1 MMEKLLDMA
10 KKVCDKAEVY
20 SHDYSYA
27 PVSFKDAKLHDI
39 QTKFQSGLSIR
50 IIKDGKLGFAY
61 TRNLIDREE
70 LIANA
75 LDSLKG
81 GVEAEYDFPLTK
93 DLPNLSTYDPALES
107 VSATE
112 LVQECTRVCDLLKS
126 RTEGEIEMS
135 AFCYTEKTRIIN
147 TEGTD
152 VSTQS
157 GFYGMYGGVVYPGS
171 ASGIIRSHLS
181 KRFEKTP
188 DDVIDEVVDLYG
200 SSAKVVELKGGKMK
214 ALFMPNSMYSL
225 NWRIL
230 SGTSAKSIYEKISP
244 IAGKIGEKIFSDK
257 LTIYDDPLD
266 DSHPEARAFDDEGV
280 ACKPL
285 TIIDGG
291 VLKNFYYDLH
301 YATKLES
308 KSTGHGHRVA
318 RWGGDSIT
326 LKPTP
331 SLSHL
336 RMATGDKSFRE
347 LVGSIDRG
355 VIIEG
360 ALGAHSGNIP
370 NGDYSIGL
378 SPGLYVENGEIRG
391 RVKDVMVAGNV
402 YETLKKVIDVGSRLY
417 PSFSGEWVA
426 PMLIDDVSVAAKG

>member
-1 MMEKLLDMA
+1 MEKLLEMA

-27 PVSFKDAKLHDI
+27 PVSFKDGKLHDI

-50 IIKDGKLGFAY
+50 IIKDNRLGFAY
-61 TRNLIDREE
+61 TRNLIDRDEI
-70 LIANA
+70 IANA

-93 DLPNLSTYDPALES
+93 DLPRLATYDSSIES
-107 VSATE
+107 VTATD
-112 LVQECTRVCDLLKS
+112 LVEECTRVCDLLRS

-135 AFCYTEKTRIIN
+135 AFSYTEKTRIVN

-152 VSTQS
+152 VSTRS
-157 GFYGMYGGVVYPGS
+157 AFYGMYGGVVYPGS

-181 KRFEKTP
+181 KRLEKTP
-188 DDVIDEVVDLYG
+188 EAVVNEIVDLYT
-200 SSAKVVELKGGKMK
+200 SSSQVVELKGGKMK
-214 ALFMPNSMYSL
+214 AIFMPNSMYAL

-244 IAGKIGEKIFSDK
+244 VAEKIGEMIFSEK

-291 VLKNFYYDLH
+291 VLKSFYYDLH
-301 YATKLES
+301 YAKKLGS
-308 KSTGHGHRVA
+308 RSTGHGHRVA

-336 RMATGDKSFRE
+336 RMATGEKSFQE
-347 LVGSIDRG
+347 LVSSIDRG

-378 SPGLYVENGEIRG
+378 SPGLYVEDGEIRG

-402 YETLKKVIDVGSRLY
+402 YETLKRVVHVGDRLY
-417 PSFSGEWVA
+417 PTFAGGWVA
-426 PMLIDDVSVAAKG
+426 PILIDDVSVAAKG

>member
-1 MMEKLLDMA
+1 MEKLLEMA

-50 IIKDGKLGFAY
+50 IIKDNKLGFAY
-61 TRNLIDREE
+61 TRNLIDRDEI
-70 LIANA
+70 IANV

-93 DLPNLSTYDPALES
+93 DLPQLTTYDSSIES
-107 VSATE
+107 VTATD
-112 LVQECTRVCDLLKS
+112 LVEECTRVCDLLRS
-126 RTEGEIEMS
+126 QTEGEIEMS
-135 AFCYTEKTRIIN
+135 AFSYTEKTRIIN

-152 VSTQS
+152 VSARS
-157 GFYGMYGGVVYPGS
+157 AFYGMYGGVVYPGS

-188 DDVIDEVVDLYG
+188 EAVVNEIVDLYR
-200 SSAKVVELKGGKMK
+200 SSSQVVDVKGGKMK
-214 ALFMPNSMYSL
+214 AIFMPNSMYAL

-230 SGTSAKSIYEKISP
+230 SGTNAKSIYEKISP
-244 IAGKIGEKIFSDK
+244 VAEKIGETIFSDK

-280 ACKPL
+280 ACRPL
-285 TIIDGG
+285 TIIEGG

-301 YATKLES
+301 YASKLGS

-326 LKPTP
+326 LKPAP

-336 RMATGDKSFRE
+336 RMATGTKSFRE
-347 LVGSIDRG
+347 LVSSIDRG

-402 YETLKKVIDVGSRLY
+402 YETLKRVVDVGDRLY
-417 PSFSGEWVA
+417 PSFAGGWVA
-426 PMLIDDVSVAAKG
+426 PILIDDVSVAAKG